1 MQNFKI
7 VLRGFSLLVCVLMFA
22 SQAFSQNTTGSIV
35 GTVTDS
41 TGAAVAN
48 ATVTV
53 TNIATADKRIATS
66 SDSGEYQILTLL
78 PGQYSLTI
86 EGAGFKRYVRN
97 PVDVQVEQSSR
108 INAQM
113 VVGAVTEQITITS
126 TAPIIQSENAS
137 LGQVVE
143 GRSVTEMPLNGRN
156 VLALVGLAPG
166 VVPQGS
172 SGGNLTGQNVF
183 AAGNYQ
189 IGGGDANQSSTLV
202 DGAPVNIS
210 YGNITSLVPDQDV
223 VQEFKIQT
231 NNNTA
236 EYGMYTGGVINMT
249 TKSGGNS
256 VHGTLYEFNRNTI
269 FNATPFF
276 NKHTSTVIP
285 KSPYQLNQFGGNVG
299 FPIVKDKL
307 FGFADYQ
314 GYRNRVG
321 ATRTY
326 TVPTPL
332 ERIGNFS
339 EFTTPIYDPCGGTVT
354 VGGQGCPNYTG
365 PRTAFPGNIIPQGR
379 FSTVAKNLLNTNF
392 PGATGTT
399 GYYILPNVKSSA
411 TASGYALTNNWVGL
425 AHGGGNNDQYNGRVD
440 FVWSAKQRLFGR
452 YTQWN
457 SGNIGAHTYQNGLI
471 GGDPISPESFTTRQ
485 IVFGDTYLFSPTLL
499 GDLRLSYL
507 RWTYVRTPGTL
518 GYNETQLGFPAYMG
532 TISQLNNVPNS
543 TTVPGIALSTPTYNG
558 VGTGYIFGTNQD
570 YVIAPSVS
578 KTIRSHTIK
587 GGADLRRLEMLYFQ
601 NNSPGGSFAF
611 DPNMTASAGSGA
623 TSGASASGNPFA
635 SFLLGYMINQA
646 NTASVV
652 QIAPP
657 TYTTMYYQGYFVQ
670 DNWVVSSKVTLNFGL
685 RYEIPGVYRERHE
698 LLATFNPTEVNPVL
712 GAITV
717 NGAPVLGAYDLV
729 GTSQHPALGLRP
741 ENFTNFSPRLG
752 LAFRVNDNTVL
763 RAGWGKFV
771 IPADLQFPES
781 AAQSPLSYITNNPV
795 STLNNGGSPANT
807 LDNPLPSGIT
817 PAPGRSPAYQ
827 QLLLGGSANTL
838 YQNEN
843 NGATYQWN
851 FAIQRQLPL
860 GINIEAAYAGLHGSN
875 LPISVSINQVSATTL
890 AQAAADP
897 TCNNPTTGPSG
908 TCFLTKTVAN
918 PFPNYATKFTAGT
931 QQYSTISSV
940 ILNKPFPQ
948 YGAIANTGHYVG
960 IGNYNALQMKVQKRF
975 ASGGQIL
982 GSYTFSKLMT
992 NAESLT
998 SWLETVGAPGFQNT
1012 NNLAGEYSL
1021 SGYDSRQ
1028 RLTVSYVYSLPFG
1041 KGQRYGAGVHGF
1053 TDKLVSG
1060 WGINGVSTFQKGYP
1074 MGISSSAGY
1083 VATYSGTGTT
1093 RPNVVPGCNRVIG
1106 GPIQKRLGD
1115 QVVGGSV
1122 QNPYFNLGCFTAPA
1136 RFTFGNESRT
1146 DNTLRLPGVA
1156 NWDFALYKDTHITER
1171 VALQLRVET
1180 FNLFNRVQFGG
1191 PNTSVGSLA
1200 TNGQITTQ
1208 ANDPRELQLGGRINF

>member
-1 MQNFKI
+1 MQIFKLA
-7 VLRGFSLLVCVLMFA
+7 LRGFSLLVCVLMFA
-22 SQAFSQNTTGSIV
+22 SQAYSQNTTGSIV

-53 TNIATADKRIATS
+53 TNVATADKRIATT
-66 SDSGEYQILTLL
+66 SDSGEYQVLTLL
-78 PGQYSLTI
+78 PGQYSVTI
-86 EGAGFKRYVRN
+86 EGAGFKRYVRDG
-97 PVDVQVEQSSR
+97 VDVQVEQIAR

-126 TAPIIQSENAS
+126 SAPAIQSENAS

-249 TKSGGNS
+249 TKSGTNA

-285 KSPYQLNQFGGNVG
+285 KSPYQLNQFGGNIG
-299 FPIVKDKL
+299 FPIIKNKL

-321 ATRTY
+321 KTETY

-365 PRTAFPGNIIPQGR
+365 PRTAFPGNIIPASR
-379 FSTVAKNLLNTNF
+379 FSTVAKNLLNTSF
-392 PGATGTT
+392 PGSTGTV
-399 GYYILPNVKSSA
+399 GYYILPNVKAS

-440 FVWSAKQRLFGR
+440 FVWSPKQRLFGR

-457 SGNIGAHTYQNGLI
+457 SGNIGAHTYGNGLV
-471 GGDPISPESFTTRQ
+471 GGDPISPESFKTRQ
-485 IVFGDTYLFSPTLL
+485 VVFGDTYLFSPSLL

-532 TISQLNNVPNS
+532 TISQLNNVANS

-570 YVIAPSVS
+570 YVIAPSIS
-578 KTIRSHTIK
+578 KTIKSHTIK

-623 TSGASASGNPFA
+623 TSGAS
-635 SFLLGYMINQA
+635 
-646 NTASVV
+646 
-652 QIAPP
+652 
-657 TYTTMYYQGYFVQ
+657 
-670 DNWVVSSKVTLNFGL
+670 
-685 RYEIPGVYRERHE
+685 R
-698 LLATFNPTEVNPVL
+698 
-712 GAITV
+712 
-717 NGAPVLGAYDLV
+717 
-729 GTSQHPALGLRP
+729 
-741 ENFTNFSPRLG
+741 
-752 LAFRVNDNTVL
+752 
-763 RAGWGKFV
+763 
-771 IPADLQFPES
+771 
-781 AAQSPLSYITNNPV
+781 
-795 STLNNGGSPANT
+795 
-807 LDNPLPSGIT
+807 
-817 PAPGRSPAYQ
+817 
-827 QLLLGGSANTL
+827 
-838 YQNEN
+838 
-843 NGATYQWN
+843 
-851 FAIQRQLPL
+851 QRQPVRFVP
-860 GINIEAAYAGLHGSN
+860 ARLHDQ
-875 LPISVSINQVSATTL
+875 P
-890 AQAAADP
+890 
-897 TCNNPTTGPSG
+897 
-908 TCFLTKTVAN
+908 
-918 PFPNYATKFTAGT
+918 
-931 QQYSTISSV
+931 
-940 ILNKPFPQ
+940 
-948 YGAIANTGHYVG
+948 
-960 IGNYNALQMKVQKRF
+960 
-975 ASGGQIL
+975 
-982 GSYTFSKLMT
+982 
-992 NAESLT
+992 
-998 SWLETVGAPGFQNT
+998 
-1012 NNLAGEYSL
+1012 GEYGERRPDRSTHLHHHVL
-1021 SGYDSRQ
+1021 SGLFR
-1028 RLTVSYVYSLPFG
+1028 
-1041 KGQRYGAGVHGF
+1041 
-1053 TDKLVSG
+1053 SG
-1060 WGINGVSTFQKGYP
+1060 
-1074 MGISSSAGY
+1074 
-1083 VATYSGTGTT
+1083 
-1093 RPNVVPGCNRVIG
+1093 
-1106 GPIQKRLGD
+1106 
-1115 QVVGGSV
+1115 
-1122 QNPYFNLGCFTAPA
+1122 
-1136 RFTFGNESRT
+1136 
-1146 DNTLRLPGVA
+1146 
-1156 NWDFALYKDTHITER
+1156 
-1171 VALQLRVET
+1171 
-1180 FNLFNRVQFGG
+1180 
-1191 PNTSVGSLA
+1191 
-1200 TNGQITTQ
+1200 
-1208 ANDPRELQLGGRINF
+1208 QLGRKL

>member
-1 MQNFKI
+1 MSNFKLT
-7 VLRGFSLLVCVLMFA
+7 LRGLSILWICAMMFA
-22 SQAFSQNTTGSIV
+22 TLAYSQNTTGSLV
-35 GTVTDS
+35 GQVTDPS
-41 TGAAVAN
+41 GAIVPN
-48 ATVTV
+48 ATITV
-53 TNIATADKRIATS
+53 TNLATDDKRTTTTS
-66 SDSGEYQILTLL
+66 SNGEYQVLTLQ

-86 EGAGFKRYVRN
+86 EGTGFKRYSRS
-97 PVDVQVEQSSR
+97 PVEVQVEGATR
-108 INAQM
+108 VNVEM
-113 VVGAVTEQITITS
+113 VVGAVTEQVTVSS
-126 TAPIIQSENAS
+126 TAPILQSENAS

-143 GRSVTEMPLNGRN
+143 GRAVTEMPLNGRN
-156 VLALVGLAPG
+156 VLALVGLVPG

-183 AAGNYQ
+183 AAGNFQ
-189 IGGGDANQSSTLV
+189 IDGGDANQSSTLV

-210 YGNITSLVPDQDV
+210 YGNITSLVPSQDV
-223 VQEFKIQT
+223 IQEFKVQT

-256 VHGTLYEFNRNTI
+256 VHGTLYEFDRNTI

-285 KSPYQLNQFGGNVG
+285 KAPYQLNQFGGNVG
-299 FPIVKDKL
+299 FPILKDKL
-307 FGFADYQ
+307 FGFGDYQ
-314 GYRNRVG
+314 GYRQRVG
-321 ATRTY
+321 KTETY

-339 EFTTPIYDPCGGTVT
+339 EFATPIYDPCGGTVT

-365 PRTAFPGNIIPQGR
+365 PRTQFPGNIIPMSR
-379 FSTVAKNLLNTNF
+379 FSKVATSLLNTNF
-392 PGATGTT
+392 PGASGTT
-399 GYYILPNVKSSA
+399 GYYILPNVKA
-411 TASGYALTNNWVGL
+411 NTTSGYALTNNWVGL
-425 AHGGGNNDQYNGRVD
+425 AHGGGNNDQYTGRVD
-440 FVWSAKQRLFGR
+440 FTRSAKQRMFGR

-457 SGNIGAHTYQNGLI
+457 SGNIGAHTYSNGLV
-471 GGDPISPESFTTRQ
+471 GGDPISPESFKTRQ
-485 IVFGDTYLFSPTLL
+485 AVFGDTYLFSPSLL
-499 GDLRLSYL
+499 GDIRISYL

-518 GYNETQLGFPAYMG
+518 GYDETQLGFPSYMG
-532 TISQLNNVPNS
+532 TISALNRVANS
-543 TTVPGIALSTPTYNG
+543 TTVPSIALSTPTYNG

-578 KTIRSHTIK
+578 KTIKAHTIK
-587 GGADLRRLEMLYFQ
+587 AGADLRRLEMLYFQ

-623 TSGASASGNPFA
+623 TSGANASGNPFA
-635 SFLLGYMINQA
+635 SFLLGYMVNQA

-657 TYTTMYYQGYFVQ
+657 TWTQIYYQGYFVQ
-670 DNWVVSSKVTLNFGL
+670 DNWVATSKLTVNVGL

-712 GAITV
+712 GGISV
-717 NGAPVLGAYDLV
+717 NGNPVLGAYDLV
-729 GTSQHPALGLRP
+729 GSSQHPALGLRN
-741 ENFTNFSPRLG
+741 EHFTNFSPRLG
-752 LAFRVNDNTVL
+752 VAYRLNDKTVL

-771 IPADLQFPES
+771 IPSDLQFPES

-795 STLNNGGSPANT
+795 TTLNNGGSPANT

-817 PAPGRSPAYQ
+817 PAPGRSANYQ
-827 QLLLGGSANTL
+827 QLLLGGSANAL
-838 YQNEN
+838 LQNEA
-843 NGATYQWN
+843 NGETYQWN
-851 FAIQRQLPL
+851 FAVQRQLPF
-860 GINIEAAYAGLHGSN
+860 GIALEAAYGGLHGSN
-875 LPISVSINQVSATTL
+875 LPVSVNINQVSASTL

-897 TCNNPTTGPSG
+897 TCNASSGPSSS
-908 TCFLTKTVAN
+908 CFLTKTVAN
-918 PFPNYATKFTAGT
+918 PFPNYSTTFTAGT

-940 ILNKPFPQ
+940 VLNKPFPE
-948 YGAIANTGHYVG
+948 YGAISNTGHYVG
-960 IGNYNALQMKVQKRF
+960 VGNYNALQTKVEKRF
-975 ASGGQIL
+975 ASGGVLL
-982 GSYTFSKLMT
+982 GSYTFSKMMT

-1012 NNLAGEYSL
+1012 NNLGGEYSL

-1041 KGQRYGAGVHGF
+1041 KGKTFGAHLNGVANTF
-1053 TDKLVSG
+1053 ASG
-1060 WGINGVSTFQKGYP
+1060 WGVNGVSTFQKGYP
-1074 MGISSSAGY
+1074 MGISSSSGY

-1093 RPNVVPGCNRVIG
+1093 RPNVVAGCAKTIG
-1106 GPIQKRLGD
+1106 GAVQKRLGD
-1115 QVVGGSV
+1115 QVVGGVV
-1122 QNPYFNLGCFTAPA
+1122 QNPYFNVSCFTAPA

-1146 DNTLRLPGVA
+1146 DNTLRLPGIA
-1156 NWDFALYKDTHITER
+1156 NWDFALFKDTHLTER
-1171 VALQLRVET
+1171 IAFQLRVES

-1191 PNTSVGSLA
+1191 PGTSVGSLA

-1208 ANDPRELQLGGRINF
+1208 ANDPRELQLAGRITF